1 VLRSRGIEIQN
12 SLGSRMHVDDSLR
25 SEIQRNVSRAL
36 REDVGSGDL
45 TAQLIQSD
53 ALIEATIVS
62 REPMTMAGRPWVDEV
77 CRQVDDRI
85 SLDWQ
90 QEDGATF
97 SAESVICTLH
107 GPARSILTA
116 ERTALNF
123 LQMLSATA
131 TVTADYV
138 RAVAGTNCRILDTRK
153 TIPGLRQA
161 QKYAVRCGGG
171 ENHRFGLFDA
181 ILIKENHILSAG
193 GIGPAIEA
201 ARELHTDM
209 AVEIEVESLDE
220 LRQALAAKAER
231 ILLDNFATDLLEQA
245 VAINRSAGDEAAE
258 LEASGGLT
266 IGEVAAVA
274 ATGVDYISIGALS
287 KNIRAIDLSML
298 FDSVSQ
304 SAR

>member
-1 VLRSRGIEIQN
+1 LIDATV
-12 SLGSRMHVDDSLR
+12 V
-25 SEIQRNVSRAL
+25 A
-36 REDVGSGDL
+36 RES
-45 TAQLIQSD
+45 
-53 ALIEATIVS
+53 
-62 REPMTMAGRPWVDEV
+62 MTMAGRPWVDEV

-90 QEDGATF
+90 QEDGATV
-97 SAESVICTLH
+97 SAESIICTLH

-171 ENHRFGLFDA
+171 ENHRIGLFDA
-181 ILIKENHILSAG
+181 ILIKENHIKSAG
-193 GIGPAIEA
+193 SIKAAINA
-201 ARELHTDM
+201 ARNLHANM
-209 AVEIEVESLDE
+209 PIEIEVESLDE
-220 LRQALAAKAER
+220 LRETLSAKAER
-231 ILLDNFATDLLEQA
+231 ILLDNFSLDTLEQA
-245 VAINRSAGDEAAE
+245 VAINRSAGEQAAK

-266 IGEVAAVA
+266 IGEIAAVA
-274 ATGVDYISIGALS
+274 ATGVDYISVGALT

-298 FDSVSQ
+298 FGSVSQ
-304 SAR
+304 STR